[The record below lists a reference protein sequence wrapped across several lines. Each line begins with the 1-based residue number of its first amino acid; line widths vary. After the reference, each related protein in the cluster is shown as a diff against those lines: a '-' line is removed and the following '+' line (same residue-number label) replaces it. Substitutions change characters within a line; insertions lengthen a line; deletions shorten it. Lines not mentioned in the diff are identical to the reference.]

1 MIYYKAYVSPY
12 EEDETRK
19 IKDEYIKPQGKFY
32 NPEEAFLLG
41 NIERNKYKPFKNYR
55 PYLPKVT
62 NEKEGYLLEVMI
74 LDNYLHDLN
83 LYLDINPQDHE
94 ALMLFNQY
102 SKYYKEKANQ
112 YINQYGPILVEDSKN
127 ENGYF
132 SWLKEQQM
140 YRGDYYN
147 V

>member
-1 MIYYKAYVSPY
+1 
-12 EEDETRK
+12 
-19 IKDEYIKPQGKFY
+19 
-32 NPEEAFLLG
+32 
-41 NIERNKYKPFKNYR
+41 
-55 PYLPKVT
+55 
-62 NEKEGYLLEVMI
+62 MI

-112 YINQYGPILVEDSKN
+112 YVNQYGPILVEDSKN

-132 SWLKEQQM
+132 SWLKGQQM